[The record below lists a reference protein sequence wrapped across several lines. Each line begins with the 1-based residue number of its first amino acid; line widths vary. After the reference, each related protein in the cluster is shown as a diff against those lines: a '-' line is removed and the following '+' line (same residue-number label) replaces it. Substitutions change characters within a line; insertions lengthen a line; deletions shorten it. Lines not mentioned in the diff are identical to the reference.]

1 MEILLYIVT
10 YVAGVVTGALVTRN
24 NLDKVNKVVEEAK
37 ELAEK
42 AEAEL
47 EEIKAELE
55 AKQSKSTTK
64 RGRKPAAKK

>member
-1 MEILLYIVT
+1 MITIGIVMFIVGF
-10 YVAGVVTGALVTRN
+10 VAGALVTRN
-24 NLDKVNKVVEEAK
+24 NVEEVNKVVEEAK
-37 ELAEK
+37 ELAAK

-47 EEIKAELE
+47 AEFK